1 MELAFRS
8 HARFTGCR
16 PWIGE
21 KLAADFAKGAAAVEL
36 YGHASDTE
44 AEFDGFENANVAAA
58 NPDVVATHLAIAKR
72 QWEKV

>member
-1 MELAFRS
+1 M
-8 HARFTGCR
+8 
-16 PWIGE
+16 
-21 KLAADFAKGAAAVEL
+21 EL

-58 NPDVVATHLAIAKR
+58 NPDVVATHLVIAKR